1 MDWQEIET
9 EAAELALTAGEILK
23 KYFVNPG
30 SQNDHLR
37 VQFKDQNNSD
47 PVTLADTEIQETLS
61 ICIKERYPEHGILGE
76 EGLKVDG
83 NAQTRYGL

>member
-47 PVTLADTEIQETLS
+47 PVTLADLS
-61 ICIKERYPEHGILGE
+61 LIHI
-76 EGLKVDG
+76 
-83 NAQTRYGL
+83 